1 MNAPPFPG
9 RATAAFVG
17 ALVGAAAGM
26 LLVTAAGALALEV
39 DGVFAALG
47 IAVPTLC
54 GAVAGALLPPGH
66 SRLPSGH
73 SRSNPR

>member
-26 LLVTAAGALALEV
+26 LLVTAAGALAMEIGGLLI
-39 DGVFAALG
+39 ALG
-47 IAVPTLC
+47 IGVPTLC
-54 GAVAGALLPPGH
+54 GAVVGAFVTPGH
-66 SRLPSGH
+66 PRSHP
-73 SRSNPR
+73 SNPR